1 MINEPM
7 PSIGRTGAVL
17 TPADFVGA
25 RSDGARREYRGEPE
39 DKRFFFPVVTYR
51 LFVLCVCTVTFFM
64 ISPWTANGVSQ
75 PCRGSRDVGSDKRCW
90 ESSGE
95 GE

>member
-39 DKRFFFPVVTYR
+39 DKRFFFPVVTY
-51 LFVLCVCTVTFFM
+51 
-64 ISPWTANGVSQ
+64 
-75 PCRGSRDVGSDKRCW
+75 
-90 ESSGE
+90 
-95 GE
+95 